1 MWRSEITA
9 YLLILNLRNKNY
21 KIHTLIIT
29 KNKMK
34 IIIELVHLL
43 NFASDFPLL
52 HDVGKNEEGEEG
64 MVGWKKL
71 ERNNSLL
78 IAKNSNV
85 GWDTFVPCLVAMKIH
100 QTFEKISS
108 CIRIPVFGFDYA
120 CGLDFPQ
127 WTNHAQNISN
137 NVIEYW
143 DWCIWQHTSNF
154 IWNLWKYFMFLN

>member
-52 HDVGKNEEGEEG
+52 HDVGKNEEEGEEG
-64 MVGWKKL
+64 MVGWKKKSQCQCGKHQCWKKL
-71 ERNNSLL
+71 KRNNSLL
-78 IAKNSNV
+78 TAKNSNA

-108 CIRIPVFGFDYA
+108 CIQIPVFGFDYA

-127 WTNHAQNISN
+127 WTNHVS
-137 NVIEYW
+137 YR
-143 DWCIWQHTSNF
+143 TSQT
-154 IWNLWKYFMFLN
+154 M